1 MIKKSVICCCLLA
14 VISCKTGSSNL
25 FGKKKPTST
34 ASSGIIRTTKS
45 PVLPK
50 TPAQAEPKNSPK
62 TETLEAT
69 TKVQVTS
76 VLVQEYIQKY
86 KEIAKA
92 DMVKYGIPASITLG
106 QGILESGAGTGP
118 LSVQANNHFG
128 IKCHKEWTGESI
140 KYDDDAE
147 AECFRKYNNPEES
160 YRDHSLFLT
169 SRPRYA
175 ALFQLPIND
184 YKSWAKGLK
193 EAGYATDPNYP
204 TKLYLLIERY
214 NLQEFDNEV
223 LGAEAPS
230 QSAPKVT
237 ESKQP
242 PIVEKPSEIIKSTN
256 SEPTEN
262 LKTHK
267 VVKGDTLYSLSKKY
281 AISVEELKK
290 KNAILENSISIGQEL
305 IIP

>member
-1 MIKKSVICCCLLA
+1 MTKKFLIIVSLFALVSCKSGGLHVFSKKKSA
-14 VISCKTGSSNL
+14 S
-25 FGKKKPTST
+25 
-34 ASSGIIRTTKS
+34 ASSGSIIRTTKT
-45 PVLPK
+45 PVLATKPSTKEVTNKESK
-50 TPAQAEPKNSPK
+50 TV
-62 TETLEAT
+62 TLEAT
-69 TKVQVTS
+69 TKVQVTT

-86 KEIAKA
+86 KDIAKE
-92 DMVKYGIPASITLG
+92 DMIKYGIPASITLG

-140 KYDDDAE
+140 KYDDDEE

-193 EAGYATDPNYP
+193 DAGYATDPNYP

-214 NLQEFDNEV
+214 NLQQFDNEV
-223 LGAEAPS
+223 LGIET
-230 QSAPKVT
+230 PKI
-237 ESKQP
+237 EQP
-242 PIVEKPSEIIKSTN
+242 KIVEKTEPKVIEKSV
-256 SEPTEN
+256 EEVQQ
-262 LKTHK
+262 LKTSENNKTHV
-267 VVKGDTLYSLSKKY
+267 VVKGDTLYSISKKY
-281 AISVEELKK
+281 AISIEELKK
-290 KNAILENSISIGQEL
+290 KNTIIESSISIGQEL
-305 IIP
+305 IIQ

>member
-1 MIKKSVICCCLLA
+1 MIKKFLIIVSLFALV
-14 VISCKTGSSNL
+14 SCKSGGLHVFS
-25 FGKKKPTST
+25 KKKSAS
-34 ASSGIIRTTKS
+34 ASSGSIIRTTKT
-45 PVLPK
+45 PVLATKP
-50 TPAQAEPKNSPK
+50 SPK
-62 TETLEAT
+62 EATNKESKTVTLEAT
-69 TKVQVTS
+69 TKVKVTTD
-76 VLVQEYIQKY
+76 LVQEYIQKY
-86 KEIAKA
+86 KDIAKE

-175 ALFQLPIND
+175 GLFQLPIND

-193 EAGYATDPNYP
+193 DAGYATDPNYP

-214 NLQEFDNEV
+214 NLQQFDNEV
-223 LGAEAPS
+223 LGIETS
-230 QSAPKVT
+230 KIEQPK
-237 ESKQP
+237 
-242 PIVEKPSEIIKSTN
+242 IVEKTEPKVIKKSVEEVQQPTTSEN
-256 SEPTEN
+256 S
-262 LKTHK
+262 KTHV
-267 VVKGDTLYSLSKKY
+267 VVKGDTLYSISKKY
-281 AISVEELKK
+281 AISIEELKK
-290 KNAILENSISIGQEL
+290 KNAIIESSISIGQEL
-305 IIP
+305 IIQ

>member
-1 MIKKSVICCCLLA
+1 MIKKSIIIICLLA
-14 VISCKTGSSNL
+14 LVSCKTGGL
-25 FGKKKPTST
+25 RVLEVKQKTT
-34 ASSGIIRTTKS
+34 ASSGIIRTTKT
-45 PVLPK
+45 PVLKP
-50 TPAQAEPKNSPK
+50 TNPPK
-62 TETLEAT
+62 TETDKGAKTVTLEAT

-76 VLVQEYIQKY
+76 VLVQDYVQKY
-86 KEIAKA
+86 KDIAKE

-140 KYDDDAE
+140 KYDDDIE
-147 AECFRKYNNPEES
+147 AECFRKYKNPEES

-175 ALFQLPIND
+175 SLFQLPIND

-214 NLQEFDNEV
+214 NLQQYDSEV
-223 LGAEAPS
+223 LGLETTTQQPTKVETKPIEIGFPS
-230 QSAPKVT
+230 KTDSQLNA
-237 ESKQP
+237 
-242 PIVEKPSEIIKSTN
+242 IK
-256 SEPTEN
+256 
-262 LKTHK
+262 HV
-267 VVKGDTLYSLSKKY
+267 VVKGDTLYSISKKY
-281 AISVEELKK
+281 AISIEELKK
-290 KNAILENSISIGQEL
+290 KNTIIENSISIGQEL
-305 IIP
+305 IIQ

>member
-1 MIKKSVICCCLLA
+1 MIKKSIIVICLLA
-14 VISCKTGSSNL
+14 LVSCKTGGL
-25 FGKKKPTST
+25 RVLEKKQKTT
-34 ASSGIIRTTKS
+34 ASSGIIRTTKT
-45 PVLPK
+45 PVLKP
-50 TPAQAEPKNSPK
+50 TNPPK
-62 TETLEAT
+62 TETVKDIKTVTLEAT
-69 TKVQVTS
+69 TKVQVTT

-86 KEIAKA
+86 KDIAKE

-147 AECFRKYNNPEES
+147 AECFRKYNNAEES

-175 ALFQLPIND
+175 SLFQLPIND

-214 NLQEFDNEV
+214 NLQQYDSEV
-223 LGAEAPS
+223 LGLETTTQQPTKVETKPIEIGFPS
-230 QSAPKVT
+230 KTDTQLNA
-237 ESKQP
+237 
-242 PIVEKPSEIIKSTN
+242 IK
-256 SEPTEN
+256 
-262 LKTHK
+262 HV
-267 VVKGDTLYSLSKKY
+267 VVKGDTLYSISKKY
-281 AISVEELKK
+281 AISIEELKK
-290 KNAILENSISIGQEL
+290 KNTIIENSISIGQEL
-305 IIP
+305 IIQ